1 MAQESSF
8 DIVSRPDLQE
18 VDNAVNQAVKEL
30 ATRWDFRGSKSS
42 FQFDKT
48 KKEFTLL
55 ADDES
60 KLEALTDI
68 LQSKL
73 IKRGVSIKSLDYQ
86 KAEPSS
92 GGTLRQVIKLVEGIP
107 QEKAKKIVAL
117 IKDSKVKVQAS
128 IQGDQVRVT
137 GKSRD
142 DLQAVIALLRGAQDL
157 GVDLNFTNYK

>member
-8 DIVSRPDLQE
+8 DVVSKPDLQE

-42 FQFDKT
+42 LSFDKA

-55 ADDES
+55 ADDEG

-73 IKRGVSIKSLDYQ
+73 IKRGVSIKALDYQ
-86 KAEPSS
+86 KAEPST
-92 GGTLRQVIKLVEGIP
+92 GGTLRQAIKLVEGIP

-117 IKDSKVKVQAS
+117 IKDSKAKVQAS

-137 GKSRD
+137 GKSKD
-142 DLQAVIALLRGAQDL
+142 DLQGVIALLRGAQDL